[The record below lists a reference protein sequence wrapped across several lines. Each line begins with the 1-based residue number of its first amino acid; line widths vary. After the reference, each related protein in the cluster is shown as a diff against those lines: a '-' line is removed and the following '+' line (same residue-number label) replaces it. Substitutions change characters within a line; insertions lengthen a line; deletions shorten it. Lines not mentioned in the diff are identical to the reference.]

1 MPYCSPPPG
10 GDSSVC
16 TLPLGNLLCMSLY
29 IIDFKHL
36 CVVYVNVKLLPR
48 DCFMVLWVTH
58 LIQTRTNS

>member
-16 TLPLGNLLCMSLY
+16 TLPLGNYYCACLSLY

-48 DCFMVLWVTH
+48 DCYGFVGNPPN
-58 LIQTRTNS
+58 TNKN